1 MKDPEFIDLKNR
13 FLLGVGICILLLVP
27 FFFFMRNKLVD
38 NKSTVISRINNNDSF
53 IILVTDKSCKEC
65 EKYEKILKKEKI
77 DFNKVNI
84 DKDNNYP
91 NLLQKLNLSSSEII
105 PPSIIYIANGHLFS
119 TLVNIGNE
127 EDINAF
133 IKNFNLES

>member
-13 FLLGVGICILLLVP
+13 FLLGVLIGIIILVP

-53 IILVTDKSCKEC
+53 IILVTDKNCKEC
-65 EKYEKILKKEKI
+65 KNYEKVLKNEKI
-77 DFNKVNI
+77 DYNKVNI
-84 DKDNNYP
+84 DKDKNYP
-91 NLLQKLNLSSSEII
+91 SLLQELDLSSQEII

-127 EDINAF
+127 KDIKTF